1 MLLDA
6 TWDGDTNRYVYMY
19 DTGLF
24 VFLHL
29 FLTKVCGNAKKH
41 MSEMNDAAITISVVL
56 NIIKASR
63 QRPLRRH

>member
-6 TWDGDTNRYVYMY
+6 TWDGDIHRYVYMY

-29 FLTKVCGNAKKH
+29 FLTKERGNATKH
-41 MSEMNDAAITISVVL
+41 MSEINDAAITSSVVL
-56 NIIKASR
+56 NITKASR
-63 QRPLRRH
+63 QRPLR